1 MNKAKNFLSRK
12 NKRIMFAVGML
23 FIPAVHFIIF
33 WGAVN
38 FNSVLM
44 AFQRLNPY
52 TGENYFTFE
61 NFNSIRSL
69 FARGELRSAFSNTFY
84 TFGFLTVFMLPW
96 GFFLTFFLYKK
107 IALNAFWRIM
117 LFIPTMIPAIA
128 MAGFFT
134 YLIHYDGPAGKLWEL
149 VFNVKPHLLARPE
162 SAMHTVI
169 FYIFWTNFGGQFILY
184 SGAMSRIPKEVVE
197 SAKLD
202 GAGMRTEFFR
212 ITIPLCWPTISMLFL
227 LNLAQAFTASG
238 PMLFLT
244 GGASNTMTISFWI
257 FSKANGVPPELNL
270 PAALGILC
278 TLIIFPVVLLA
289 RKLLSKVYA
298 DVEF

>member
-1 MNKAKNFLSRK
+1 MVLKRK
-12 NKRIMFAVGML
+12 TKKRIFTALML
-23 FIPAVHFIIF
+23 LIPVVHFIIF
-33 WGAVN
+33 WGVVN
-38 FNSVLM
+38 FNSILM
-44 AFQRLNPY
+44 AFQRLNPF
-52 TGENYFTFE
+52 TGEYYFTLE
-61 NFNSIRSL
+61 NFVSL
-69 FARGELRSAFSNTFY
+69 RRFFERGDLVTALSNTFY

-107 IALNAFWRIM
+107 IALNAFWRVT

-149 VFNVKPHLLARPE
+149 VFKVKPHLLVKPE

-184 SGAMSRIPKEVVE
+184 SGAMARIPKEVVE
-197 SAKLD
+197 SAQLD
-202 GAGMRTEFFR
+202 GAGMKTELFR
-212 ITIPLCWPTISMLFL
+212 ITLPLCWPTISMLLL
-227 LNLAQAFTASG
+227 LNLAAFFTVSG
-238 PMLFLT
+238 PLLFLT

-257 FSKANGVPPELNL
+257 FSNVNGMPAELNE

-278 TLIIFPVVLLA
+278 TLITFPAVLLA
-289 RKLLSKVYA
+289 RRWLSKVYA